1 MARIIVVRFEP
12 YPPDEPTG
20 WVVGFNVTCNNS
32 RTFYMDTLV
41 SYQETTT
48 DEEAINKAYEKL
60 KESIDTRIA
69 ELEKKSPLIGKE
81 IIITEEKTK
90 EESNG

>member
-20 WVVGFNVTCNNS
+20 WVVGFNVICSNS
-32 RTFYMDTLV
+32 RTFYVDTSI
-41 SYQETTT
+41 SYNEATT
-48 DEEAINKAYEKL
+48 DEEAVNKAYERL
-60 KESIDTRIA
+60 KESIDRRVA

-81 IIITEEKTK
+81 ITITEEKA
-90 EESNG
+90 EEGDNA